1 MASPLS
7 ICLPK
12 RVRTIAIAGL
22 SEILLA
28 PFSVLS
34 AAPAKAPAAPADTR
48 AGGMVLFVA
57 ADALVDSVLA
67 RQHGGCPGSITV
79 ATMPE
84 TASHE
89 HSVSLWD
96 ELARPAPAPLPV
108 PIDAADTAK
117 SNAAS

>member
-12 RVRTIAIAGL
+12 RVRTIAIARL

-34 AAPAKAPAAPADTR
+34 AAHAKAPADTR
-48 AGGMVLFVA
+48 AGGMVQFVA

-67 RQHGGCPGSITV
+67 RQHGGCPGTITV

-84 TASHE
+84 TTSHE
-89 HSVSLWD
+89 LSVTLWD

-108 PIDAADTAK
+108 PIDAAGTAK